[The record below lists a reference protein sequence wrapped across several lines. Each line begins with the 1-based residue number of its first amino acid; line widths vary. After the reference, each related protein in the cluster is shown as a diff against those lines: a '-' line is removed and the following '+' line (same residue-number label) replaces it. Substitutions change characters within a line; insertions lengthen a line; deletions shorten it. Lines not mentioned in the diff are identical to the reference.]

1 MTGTGPWTALVAV
14 LVTGQG
20 SCRGELQ
27 GLLVVGRSSGKSQR
41 ENRREQTHTAN
52 GILCYLWFS
61 QSISI
66 TEEFISSKWNDGWA
80 TLELQLYSSQVYW
93 EPRMEYKSVLGKWL
107 EPRYCVNIK

>member
-41 ENRREQTHTAN
+41 ENRREQTH
-52 GILCYLWFS
+52 G
-61 QSISI
+61 Q
-66 TEEFISSKWNDGWA
+66 
-80 TLELQLYSSQVYW
+80 
-93 EPRMEYKSVLGKWL
+93 R
-107 EPRYCVNIK
+107 NIMLLVVFAINFNYRRIYFK